1 MPQEWELDRIRRLM
15 YEQECMQLKNALALK
30 SEELDEA
37 RQEKT
42 RITKSFWE
50 GRNRAMSLLQGLSVE
65 VQREKL
71 RRRLGSDRNA
81 STVPEAGC
89 SLSGEGVAS
98 VAARV
103 SGRGER
109 TEGKGRLSPSA
120 ASVSLA
126 SSASTMGAVAGGLDS
141 ASVSSLTSGSSGGE
155 DVDMQALAA
164 LQELLVGWSPADPL
178 APSAA
183 RVALEKGDGE
193 GRKAGAN
200 AQDLLKDQASRG
212 EDLGSRLEG
221 RRLCFN
227 CGEEGD
233 APLPSETSASPPS
246 LQCSSSS
253 SVDTTPLSES
263 VIEVAGLPA
272 MEPGE
277 GESEGGSKHAGPKE
291 GEGEGREGAKEGGKE
306 GVDVDLGV
314 FKLKRQACKL
324 RDELARRR
332 FAELAVSVRLS
343 ETEEEV
349 GRLRM
354 EVEEKEALVES
365 LLGEVEE
372 KNGRLLEC
380 MRRVQAFE
388 VRLDAVVQERDEMLK
403 RPAKG
408 DGPGGEG
415 NGWEGAGGNEG
426 EGGMEG
432 GAEEG
437 GIFVS
442 GQKPG
447 YMTPT
452 ETETSA
458 GRMLEEAMPPVWPLE
473 GEEEVGEV
481 GWGAAVDDAEDLQ
494 REEEGGQGHA
504 EGEEGKQALVDDLL
518 SLLVRGRA
526 LNGRGEEVIFET
538 VRPRA
543 FLIALALALLGL
555 LLSLS
560 VFNSFLRYGMDRA
573 GAAPHLTSSSPPTSG
588 TPSAPL
594 SASPT
599 FYTDAWTQSPL
610 SRLTPGGAPLQS
622 GEILSSCGFNLT
634 RGDEASLLARC
645 PRPFFLYMQPD
656 ANLVLYR
663 GLHPSFHR
671 GPVWSTRTLA
681 KWVGGEGRREAWG
694 ANVSAVLTGTR
705 SLRLVEEAGEEGGGE
720 RVVWQ
725 RRVWRLPQE
734 LTPWPFGRGG
744 FFG

>member
-1 MPQEWELDRIRRLM
+1 MLASPPSKLGSGASTRSIRSTEGPLNSGVRALTLPQEWELDRIRRLM
-15 YEQECMQLKNALALK
+15 YEQECLQLKNALALK

-50 GRNRAMSLLQGLSVE
+50 GRNRAVSLLQGLSVE
-65 VQREKL
+65 VQQEKL
-71 RRRLGSDRNA
+71 RRRLGSGRNA
-81 STVPEAGC
+81 STVSEAGC

-103 SGRGER
+103 SGRGES

-120 ASVSLA
+120 ASLSLA

-141 ASVSSLTSGSSGGE
+141 ASVSSLTSGSWGGE
-155 DVDMQALAA
+155 DMDMQALAA
-164 LQELLVGWSPADPL
+164 LQELLSGWSPADPL

-193 GRKAGAN
+193 RGKAGAK
-200 AQDLLKDQASRG
+200 AQDVLKDQASRG

-221 RRLCFN
+221 RRLCFS
-227 CGEEGD
+227 CGEEGN

-253 SVDTTPLSES
+253 SVDTAPLSES

-272 MEPGE
+272 MVPGE
-277 GESEGGSKHAGPKE
+277 GESKGGTKHAGPKE

-306 GVDVDLGV
+306 GVDVDLDV

-324 RDELARRR
+324 RDELAKRR

-354 EVEEKEALVES
+354 KVEEKEALVES

-426 EGGMEG
+426 AGGMEG

-437 GIFVS
+437 GTSVS
-442 GQKPG
+442 GRKPG
-447 YMTPT
+447 YVPPT

-458 GRMLEEAMPPVWPLE
+458 GRVLEEGMPPVWPVE
-473 GEEEVGEV
+473 GEEEVSM
-481 GWGAAVDDAEDLQ
+481 GWGVAVDDAEGVQ

-543 FLIALALALLGL
+543 FLIALALALLGI

-560 VFNSFLRYGMDRA
+560 VFNSFVRYGTDRA
-573 GAAPHLTSSSPPTSG
+573 GAAPHLTSSPPPTSG

-610 SRLTPGGAPLQS
+610 SRLTPGGP
-622 GEILSSCGFNLT
+622 
-634 RGDEASLLARC
+634 
-645 PRPFFLYMQPD
+645 
-656 ANLVLYR
+656 
-663 GLHPSFHR
+663 
-671 GPVWSTRTLA
+671 
-681 KWVGGEGRREAWG
+681 
-694 ANVSAVLTGTR
+694 
-705 SLRLVEEAGEEGGGE
+705 
-720 RVVWQ
+720 
-725 RRVWRLPQE
+725 
-734 LTPWPFGRGG
+734 PFGRGKSSPPAG
-744 FFG
+744 ST